1 MLLDNQ
7 TKNCVREFLIFASFK
22 SYEEFSEEN
31 ACFIKFQSLTASQK
45 QTRQA
50 IKISQ
55 HSSLKKGVKKTW
67 RC

>member
-1 MLLDNQ
+1 MLPDNQ
-7 TKNCVREFLIFASFK
+7 TKNCVSEFLIFASFK
-22 SYEEFSEEN
+22 RYEHFSEEN

-55 HSSLKKGVKKTW
+55 HNSLKKGVKKTW